1 MPRTKRAEVYAL
13 LRKARQQLE
22 HAEELRGQLE
32 DVMVQ
37 VRLNKGRERRRAPR
51 RRATS

>member
-22 HAEELRGQLE
+22 HAEELRGQRE

-37 VRLNKGRERRRAPR
+37 VRQSKRRERRCAAR
-51 RRATS
+51 RKATS